1 MDNLLKSVIGSL
13 EVKENM
19 SKVMMLGMG
28 RRMGLSH
35 LLVKGKWSVLWNLS
49 SLDVV
54 NE

>member
-28 RRMGLSH
+28 LSH